1 MGTFTNR
8 WLKSGKGHSAKLGYL
23 RPDTNQPYPLV
34 MNSRIYPV
42 TVLLLFSLLL
52 SAQSP
57 DSVFEELKFRF
68 IGPEGNRAIAIAG
81 VAGNPMINYIGA
93 ASGGL
98 WKTTDGGINWDPIF
112 DEQDVSS
119 VASLAIAPSQPEQVW
134 VGTGETFVIRPAH
147 AMGDGIYKSE
157 DSGKTWKHM
166 GLEKTGRI
174 GRIIVHPE
182 NPDIV
187 YAAALGHTYGP
198 QQERGVYKTIDGGK
212 NWERILF
219 IDENTGA
226 AELALDPDNPDRLMA
241 AMWSVHINTWGLR
254 SGGPGS
260 GIYRSTDAGKS
271 WEALS
276 AYGLPGG
283 EGQEVGK
290 TAVAIAPSEPDI
302 VYALFEIDS
311 PALYRSEDFGNSW
324 TLQTRNHDIAER
336 APYYTRMAVSPG
348 DPDEL
353 YFASVKFSVSK
364 DGGKT
369 IKGGYKA
376 GGDNH
381 DIWLDPTNPDRMM
394 VAHDGCASITL
405 NHGESFQR
413 VVLPIAQ
420 MYHVATD
427 DQVPY
432 NVYGNRQDGY
442 SYKGPSNSLQGY
454 IPLGLWTGVGGCES
468 GFAQPDP
475 FDNDIVWSG
484 CYDGGLQRYNTRT
497 GHVRDVRVWPEAGY
511 GWEPG
516 KLKYR
521 WHWNFPLA
529 FSPHKPHR
537 VYAGSQFVHQ
547 SDDGGQSWQQISPD
561 LTLNDKTHQQNSGGV
576 AIDNLMTF
584 DGSVLFSIAE
594 SPTEPG
600 LIWTGSND
608 GQVQLT
614 RDGGAN
620 WLNVTENIPDLPSW
634 GTIAN
639 IEPSRFKKGT
649 AYISVDLHQMADFDP
664 YVYKTEDYGQ
674 NWKLISGG
682 IPHSVHSFVHVVR
695 EDPKREGMLWVG
707 TDNGLYFSV
716 DDGRKWNRLRNNLPP
731 APVYWLDI
739 QERFDDLVVGT
750 YGRGYYILDNI
761 APIREYDLDA
771 AGKDA
776 HLFSLRPAYRFIN
789 RQSIKT
795 DGPSLNSG
803 QNPAYGAD
811 IHYFLRDSTQQQVQ
825 VQIINA
831 NNELIRTLEASNKEG
846 IHRVVWD
853 LRYEPTY
860 KPRLQTTPPGRPW
873 VQLNGEGWRPL
884 VTWDLDLMRGQYGPR
899 VVPDTYTVKLIVGNK
914 EYTRKLVVKKDPVSE
929 GSLEEIKEQVAFS
942 LELRD
947 AINQSVTMINQI
959 ESIRAELSEII
970 PRLKQAEDLEKAE
983 TLREMAVSIA
993 ASLYDIHLTGA
1004 REDAFRSPMKLY
1016 GRLSALASDI
1026 TGFGADFKPTDQQRE
1041 VYSIFNQR
1049 LEAVNRKFKT
1059 FMEVEVD
1066 QLNARLKKSELQLL
1080 KGKRIKS

>member
-1 MGTFTNR
+1 M
-8 WLKSGKGHSAKLGYL
+8 
-23 RPDTNQPYPLV
+23 
-34 MNSRIYPV
+34 RI
-42 TVLLLFSLLL
+42 LFLLL
-52 SAQSP
+52 SYFCLQTTTSWSQV
-57 DSVFEELKFRF
+57 DSTLFENLTFRF

-81 VAGNPMINYIGA
+81 VPGDPMVNYIGA

-98 WKTTDGGINWDPIF
+98 WKTMDGGINWNPIF
-112 DEQDVSS
+112 DGQEVSS
-119 VASLAIAPSQPEQVW
+119 IGSVALAPSNPNIVW

-157 DSGKTWKHM
+157 DAGKNWKRM

-174 GRIIVHPE
+174 GRVIVHPT

-198 QQERGVYKTIDGGK
+198 QQERGVYKTTDGGK
-212 NWERILF
+212 TWKQILF
-219 IDENTGA
+219 IDEHTGA
-226 AELALDPDNPDRLMA
+226 AELAIDPKNPDRLLVG
-241 AMWSVHINTWGLR
+241 MWSIHINTWGLN
-254 SGGPGS
+254 SGGPG
-260 GIYRSTDAGKS
+260 GGVYRTTDGGNS

-276 AYGLPGG
+276 KYGLPGG
-283 EGQEVGK
+283 KDQPVGK
-290 TAVAIAPSEPDI
+290 TAVAIAPSQPDV

-311 PALYRSEDFGNSW
+311 PALYRSEDFGNTW

-336 APYYTRMAVSPG
+336 APYYTRMAVSPA
-348 DPDEL
+348 DPDEI
-353 YFASVKFSVSK
+353 YFASVKFSTST
-364 DGGKT
+364 DAGKT
-369 IKGGYKA
+369 ISGGYAA

-381 DIWLDPTNPDRMM
+381 DIWLDPTNADRMM

-405 NHGESFQR
+405 NHGVSFQR
-413 VVLPIAQ
+413 IVLPIAQ
-420 MYHVATD
+420 MYHAAVD
-427 DQVPY
+427 DKIPY

-454 IPLGLWTGVGGCES
+454 IPLGLWEGVGGCES

-484 CYDGGLQRYNTRT
+484 CYDGGLQRYNART
-497 GHVRDVRVWPEAGY
+497 GHARDVRVWPEAGY

-529 FSPHKPHR
+529 FSPHTPHR
-537 VYAGSQFVHQ
+537 VYVGSQFVHK
-547 SDDGGQSWQQISPD
+547 SDDDGQSWQVISPD

-584 DGSVLFSIAE
+584 DGATLFSIAE
-594 SPTEPG
+594 SKLEPG
-600 LIWTGSND
+600 HIWTGSND
-608 GQVQLT
+608 GQVHLT
-614 RDGGAN
+614 QNGGET
-620 WLNVTENIPDLPSW
+620 WTNVTQNIPDLPQW

-649 AYISVDLHQMADFDP
+649 AYISVDLHQMGDFDP
-664 YVYKTEDYGQ
+664 YVYKTSDYGES
-674 NWKLISGG
+674 WKLVSGTV
-682 IPHSVHSFVHVVR
+682 PKSVHSFAHVIK
-695 EDPKREGMLWVG
+695 EDPKREGMLYLGV
-707 TDNGLYFSV
+707 DNGLYVSTN
-716 DDGRKWNRLRNNLPP
+716 DGQSWMRLRNNLPP
-731 APVYWLDI
+731 APVYWLEI

-761 APIREYDLDA
+761 SPLREYDMNA
-771 AGKDA
+771 QGKDA
-776 HLFSLRPAYRFIN
+776 HLFSIRPSYRFQEK
-789 RQSIKT
+789 QSIKT

-803 QNPAYGAD
+803 INPAYGSD
-811 IHYFLRDSTQQQVQ
+811 INYFLKDSTDQKVEI
-825 VQIINA
+825 QILTSNDEIV
-831 NNELIRTLEASNKEG
+831 RTLQGKNDAG
-846 IHRVVWD
+846 IHRVMWD

-860 KPRLQTTPPGRPW
+860 KPKLQSTPPGRPW

-899 VVPDTYTVKLIVGNK
+899 VVPDTYKVKLIVG
-914 EYTRKLVVKKDPVSE
+914 ETAYVREVEVLKDPSTE
-929 GSLEEIKEQVAFS
+929 GTLEDIKKQVAFS

-947 AINQSVTMINQI
+947 AINLAVTMINDI
-959 ESIRAELSEII
+959 ESIRAELNEII
-970 PRLKQAEDLEKAE
+970 PQLRNKNDKKKAE
-983 TLREMAVSIA
+983 QLQSMAEAIA

-1026 TGFGADFKPTDQQRE
+1026 TGNGVDFRPTDQQGE
-1041 VYSIFNQR
+1041 VYSIFNKR
-1049 LEAVNRKFKT
+1049 LKDVDDKFKT
-1059 FMEVEVD
+1059 FMNVEVNNFNS
-1066 QLNARLKKSELQLL
+1066 QLKKSELQILL
-1080 KGKRIKS
+1080 DKKIKS